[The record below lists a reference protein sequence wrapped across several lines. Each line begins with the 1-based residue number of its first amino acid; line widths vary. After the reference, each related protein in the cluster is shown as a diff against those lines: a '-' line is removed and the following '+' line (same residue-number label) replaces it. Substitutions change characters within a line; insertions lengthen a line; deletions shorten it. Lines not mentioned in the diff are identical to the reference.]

1 LSRNAIND
9 LAIAREAQLM
19 FSNAQGFSPIGNE
32 LNRWKGDI
40 IINTPQ
46 GERKVPVE
54 VFIPLKF
61 PQYPPKI
68 RVLTKNI
75 QHPNIEKNGN
85 VLLRITHDWR
95 PDTHVF
101 QVVQHLERLF
111 AKVPPQFLDGTRAV
125 KTARK
130 KPRLQSLE
138 TAKSP
143 QEIEMEKINKTITK
157 LQEKIKQRDD
167 ELRKLRAQLVKGT
180 TGGSA
185 KEVADMDVLLFG
197 KDKENEKLVL
207 QAKLVALADLLST
220 LDEKFK
226 DGEISPVDFAKLYR
240 KYTKELYMVEKEL
253 EKK

>member
-1 LSRNAIND
+1 LSRNTIND

-19 FSNAQGFSPIGNE
+19 FTNAQGFSPIGNE

-40 IINTPQ
+40 VVQTPQ

-68 RVLTKNI
+68 RVLMKNI

-101 QVVQHLERLF
+101 QVVQHLKHLF
-111 AKVPPQFLDGTRAV
+111 NKVPPQFSDGT
-125 KTARK
+125 TARVSRM
-130 KPRLQSLE
+130 KPQLQSLE
-138 TAKSP
+138 TSKSA
-143 QEIEMEKINKTITK
+143 QEIKVEEINKTITA
-157 LQEKIKQRDD
+157 LQEKIKQRDE
-167 ELRKLRAQLVKGT
+167 ELRKLRAELVKGT
-180 TGGSA
+180 TGGAAMEIS
-185 KEVADMDVLLFG
+185 DMDVLVFTG
-197 KDKENEKLVL
+197 KKESKKLIL
-207 QAKLVALADLLST
+207 QAKAAALADLLST

-226 DGEISPVDFAKLYR
+226 DGEINPVDFAKLYR
-240 KYTKELYMVEKEL
+240 KYSKELYITQKQL